1 MKAILCLDTTITR
14 QDMVTHVDQA
24 PETMPGLHGNVD
36 GALFYFVQASCGS
49 LGCCPDYIEAT
60 ELTCGV
66 CSI

>member
-1 MKAILCLDTTITR
+1 MSGYYNQRTGHGYSC
-14 QDMVTHVDQA
+14 VDQA

-49 LGCCPDYIEAT
+49 LGRCPDYIEAV
-60 ELTCGV
+60 ELTCVV